1 MNEKYTERFYRNR
14 FKNDKLT
21 YFTVKV
27 KETDLSIGATGNLH
41 EQALASILKYRAI
54 VETYIEKHPEFLT
67 SFSPIKSAPNASFL
81 IRKMCDAAFAA
92 NVGPMAAIA
101 GAIAEAVGY
110 DLLKY
115 SDQVIVENGGDVFI
129 HCKEDIKVGIF
140 SGDSPF
146 KDKLALK
153 LKAEDMP
160 LGVCSSSGKIG
171 PSISFGK
178 SDVVTIV
185 SKSTYLADAAL
196 RP

>member
-1 MNEKYTERFYRNR
+1 
-14 FKNDKLT
+14 
-21 YFTVKV
+21 
-27 KETDLSIGATGNLH
+27 
-41 EQALASILKYRAI
+41 
-54 VETYIEKHPEFLT
+54 
-67 SFSPIKSAPNASFL
+67 
-81 IRKMCDAAFAA
+81 MCDAAFAA

-160 LGVCSSSGKIG
+160 LGVCSSH
-171 PSISFGK
+171 
-178 SDVVTIV
+178 
-185 SKSTYLADAAL
+185 
-196 RP
+196 